1 MGIGGKSFQAWGN
14 NSCKGPEAAPCLVC
28 CRNSKEACDG
38 WSKMS
43 KGVRGRRGRQAG
55 SGGRWCWTLWA
66 ARRSWAFTQRE
77 VGALE
82 GCGQRRRN
90 LTLGA
95 HRRPLVA
102 TSGRTGWG

>member
-55 SGGRWCWTLWA
+55 SGVGGAGPCGPQGGLGLSPRGKWEPWRAVGRGGGT
-66 ARRSWAFTQRE
+66 
-77 VGALE
+77 
-82 GCGQRRRN
+82 
-90 LTLGA
+90 
-95 HRRPLVA
+95 
-102 TSGRTGWG
+102 